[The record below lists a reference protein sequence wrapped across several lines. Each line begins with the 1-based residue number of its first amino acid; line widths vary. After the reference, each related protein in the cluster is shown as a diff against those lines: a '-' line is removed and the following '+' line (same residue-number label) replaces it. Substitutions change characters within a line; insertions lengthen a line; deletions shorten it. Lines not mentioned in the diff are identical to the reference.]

1 MADDPKATEPF
12 TLGRWSRRKHEAARE
27 SSSTPIAAP
36 PVQTTVPPAP
46 QAPTPE
52 PLPPVES
59 LSIDSDFSAF
69 MKPKVDDDIKRAAL
83 KKLFSDSRFNVMD
96 GLDVYIDDYTK
107 ADPMPEG
114 MLGKLAK
121 VYDALKS
128 DAERDAREGVAAL
141 SPTPPAPEAGADVPA
156 IAAQEPAVS
165 LDAPPPAS
173 VDPVPAQDPQKP

>member
-12 TLGRWSRRKHEAARE
+12 TLGRWSRRKHEAARA
-27 SSSTPIAAP
+27 SPSTPVVPPPAQTIAP
-36 PVQTTVPPAP
+36 TVPEAS
-46 QAPTPE
+46 APE

-69 MKPKVDDDIKRAAL
+69 MKPKVDDDVKRAAL
-83 KKLFSDSRFNVMD
+83 KKLFSDARFNVMD

-107 ADPMPEG
+107 PDPMPEG

-128 DAERDAREGVAAL
+128 DAERDAREGAAAL
-141 SPTPPAPEAGADVPA
+141 SQAAEAPA
-156 IAAQEPAVS
+156 IAAPEPAVP
-165 LDAPPPAS
+165 LDAKPLARS
-173 VDPVPAQDPQKP
+173 DPMPAQDPQKQ